1 MSKIIIMTDSTC
13 GLSKDIIE
21 REELIVV
28 PCQVNVDD
36 QVYKEGVDLTAEEL
50 FERLYSSSSTPTTSL
65 PAGEDYA
72 AAFEEVQRRGAD
84 QVLGLFV
91 GSSFSGTFNGA
102 RLAAENYPVTTELI
116 DSGTTAIALGLLV
129 LEAKRLVKEGMTLQ
143 AAAAQLREMADRTEL
158 YALLDTL
165 EYIRRGGRIGRVGEL
180 IANVLN
186 IKPVLRVARN
196 SLDVVARARS
206 RKKGL
211 NWLMETAQEAR
222 PIKAAGVMHILVPQ
236 EADELARD
244 LSALVVNQPSLM
256 VEPVTAAV
264 AVHSGPLAIGCGII
278 RANREA

>member
-1 MSKIIIMTDSTC
+1 MSKIAIMTDSTC
-13 GLSKDIIE
+13 GLSPAVID
-21 REELIVV
+21 REDLIVV
-28 PCQVNVDD
+28 PCQVNVGD

-50 FERLYSSSSTPTTSL
+50 FTRIYSSSSTPTTSL
-65 PAGEDYA
+65 PAGEDYT
-72 AAFEEVQRRGAD
+72 AAFEEVKRRGAD

-91 GSSFSGTFNGA
+91 GSNLSGTFNGA
-102 RLAAENYPVTTELI
+102 RLTAQNYSFQVELI

-129 LEAKRLVKEGMTLQ
+129 LEAARLVREGADLKI
-143 AAAAQLREMADRTEL
+143 AAAQLRETADRTEL

-165 EYIRRGGRIGRVGEL
+165 EWIRRGGRIGRVGEL

-211 NWLMETAQEAR
+211 TWLMETAQAAR
-222 PIKAAGVMHILVPQ
+222 PLRAAGVMHILAPD
-236 EADELARD
+236 EAAELARD
-244 LSALVVNQPSLM
+244 LSPLVDGQPQLM

-264 AVHSGPLAIGCGII
+264 AVHAGPLAIGMGMIK
-278 RANREA
+278 RA

>member
-1 MSKIIIMTDSTC
+1 MSKIAVMTDSTC
-13 GLSKDIIE
+13 GLPAHIIE
-21 REELIVV
+21 QENLIVV
-28 PCQVNVDD
+28 PCQVRIGEE
-36 QVYKEGVDLTAEEL
+36 VYKEGVDLTAEEL
-50 FERLYSSSSTPTTSL
+50 FDRLYSSVETATTSL

-72 AAFEEVQRRGAD
+72 AAFAEAQRRGAD

-102 RLAAENYPVTTELI
+102 RLAAQEHPLTVELV
-116 DSGTTAIALGLLV
+116 DSGTTAMALGLLV
-129 LEAKRLVKEGMTLQ
+129 LEAARMVREGADLKE
-143 AAAAQLREMADRTEL
+143 AATNLRETANRTEL

-211 NWLMETAQEAR
+211 AWLMDTAREAR
-222 PIKAAGVMHILVPQ
+222 PLLSAGVMHINVPGEAEEMAREVAQLV
-236 EADELARD
+236 EG
-244 LSALVVNQPSLM
+244 QPKLLI
-256 VEPVTAAV
+256 EPVTAAV
-264 AVHSGPLAIGCGII
+264 AVHAGPHAIGMGFI
-278 RANREA
+278 RPK